1 MDNSMSMGSYEV
13 ERDSMEAEYGL
24 EIMCSGW
31 NPAVDLVSQQQLASM
46 EKQLN
51 MPAGLTSAVAELFLD
66 EIYTYQ
72 R

>member
-1 MDNSMSMGSYEV
+1 MSISMSTGSYEV
-13 ERDSMEAEYGL
+13 EHDSMEAEYGL

-31 NPAVDLVSQQQLASM
+31 NPAVDLVPQQQLVPM

-51 MPAGLTSAVAELFLD
+51 IPASLTSAVAELFLD